1 MILGKDIHPSKEIYY
16 LGARILELV
25 NSSPK
30 IEINILDT
38 FQRLNEKERVSMNLF
53 TLTLDWLFL
62 LGSIKIANGRLE
74 KCF

>member
-16 LGARILELV
+16 LGARTLELI
-25 NSSPK
+25 NASPEN
-30 IEINILDT
+30 EIDILDT
-38 FQRLNEKERVSMNLF
+38 FQRLNEIERVSMNLF

-62 LGSIKIANGRLE
+62 LGSIKSVNGRLE